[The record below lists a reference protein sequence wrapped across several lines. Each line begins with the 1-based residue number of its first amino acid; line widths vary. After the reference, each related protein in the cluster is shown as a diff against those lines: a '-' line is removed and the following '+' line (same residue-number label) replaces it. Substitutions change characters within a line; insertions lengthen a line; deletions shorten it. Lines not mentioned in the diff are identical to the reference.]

1 LILLFIF
8 LSHCLISL
16 ILMCSIWQTG
26 KHAHVNTSVTRK
38 KCKIVFSKYLKK
50 KAIVL
55 ITLNTWNVT
64 NERIIGKSQSI
75 QQARIHTL
83 SLTRIGLSNVTRTK
97 CVVHELLI
105 TINTPQIALSANV
118 NHITSTCSCVLRI
131 IFCCQ
136 GTAPAE
142 LLKYS
147 LRYSRCLFASVV
159 ARFGPQARSSGRN
172 LAIVWHSED
181 LQWLWWNTVCSRE
194 KDECVPAQI
203 HAKTRIGTLWEP

>member
-1 LILLFIF
+1 
-8 LSHCLISL
+8 
-16 ILMCSIWQTG
+16 
-26 KHAHVNTSVTRK
+26 
-38 KCKIVFSKYLKK
+38 
-50 KAIVL
+50 VL

-64 NERIIGKSQSI
+64 NERIIGKGQSI

-83 SLTRIGLSNVTRTK
+83 TRIGLSSLTRTK
-97 CVVHELLI
+97 CAVSELLI
-105 TINTPQIALSANV
+105 TINMPQMALSANF
-118 NHITSTCSCVLRI
+118 NQFTSTYKYSCVLWI